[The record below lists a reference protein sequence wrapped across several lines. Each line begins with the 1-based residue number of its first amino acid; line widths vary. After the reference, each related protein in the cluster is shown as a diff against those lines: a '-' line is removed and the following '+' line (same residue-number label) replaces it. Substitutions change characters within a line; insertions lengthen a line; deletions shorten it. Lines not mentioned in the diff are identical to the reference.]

1 MEVMIKLMEQD
12 GVLTPHLAIA
22 TEAEGVFMITK
33 QILTDTDKLHFLLDE
48 MAKEAELYL
57 LPDLIMHLSCP
68 GIAVQNLLNN
78 PPENF
83 DGKDVYVLKNTC
95 NLYGASLILNKKL
108 MKNIGKLMKK
118 DFYIIPSSIHEVLLM
133 PVTEVVDVEYVKQMV
148 QDVNMTLDQ
157 KDILSYNIFLCYKET
172 GEFECLN

>member
-1 MEVMIKLMEQD
+1 
-12 GVLTPHLAIA
+12 
-22 TEAEGVFMITK
+22 
-33 QILTDTDKLHFLLDE
+33 
-48 MAKEAELYL
+48 
-57 LPDLIMHLSCP
+57 
-68 GIAVQNLLNN
+68 
-78 PPENF
+78 
-83 DGKDVYVLKNTC
+83 
-95 NLYGASLILNKKL
+95 
-108 MKNIGKLMKK
+108 MKK